1 MWASPIPLDMVD
13 DYGMCIRRCALS
25 TVVNRDM
32 LIWRKE
38 SMEDAR
44 LRSCGEFLR
53 DYASEL
59 SYRTAQRLEQ
69 K

>member
-1 MWASPIPLDMVD
+1 MVD

-53 DYASEL
+53 DYASE
-59 SYRTAQRLEQ
+59 RATVQRSGWNRN
-69 K
+69 KAARAA